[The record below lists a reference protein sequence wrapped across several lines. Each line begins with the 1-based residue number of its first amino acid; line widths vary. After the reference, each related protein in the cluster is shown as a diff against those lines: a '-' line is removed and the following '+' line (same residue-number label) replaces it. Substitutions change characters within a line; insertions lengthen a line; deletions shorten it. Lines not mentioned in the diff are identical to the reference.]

1 MFQGGP
7 DKGVSNIGLKYD
19 VRGWVRTVRH
29 QKIISFIE
37 ASQWD
42 DDTCML
48 HPHLAKQSGRQPC
61 TSSAQQT

>member
-7 DKGVSNIGLKYD
+7 DKGVSNIGSTFD

-37 ASQWD
+37 ASQYD
-42 DDTCML
+42 DDRRML
-48 HPHLAKQSGRQPC
+48 HPHLAIKSDRQP
-61 TSSAQQT
+61 